1 MVVQSCCLSEL
12 VEDPRKYLYELKP
25 EDDLL
30 AWVLLVNTWIFR
42 KLWKVAL
49 GVKARIIKEI
59 GRK

>member
-1 MVVQSCCLSEL
+1 
-12 VEDPRKYLYELKP
+12 VEDPRKYPYELKP

-42 KLWKVAL
+42 KVWKVAL
-49 GVKARIIKEI
+49 GVNARIIKEF